1 MTESFAFRLKT
12 LSFNADGARLL
23 YIVAMGHV
31 IISQLISTA
40 IPGGFE
46 YHARNTLMAVLHLIH
61 DIK

>member
-1 MTESFAFRLKT
+1 MTELFAFRLRI
-12 LSFNADGARLL
+12 LSFNGDCERLL
-23 YIVAMGHV
+23 YIVVMGHV
-31 IISQLISTA
+31 IISQLISTS